1 VGFGLVLGGVWVG
14 FGFGVVSGDLWVSSG
29 WSLWLILSGV

>member
-14 FGFGVVSGDLWVSSG
+14 FGFGVVSGELWVSIG

>member
-14 FGFGVVSGDLWVSSG
+14 FGFGVVSGELWVSIG
-29 WSLWLILSGV
+29 GSLWLILSGV